1 MSAAQALTGPVTSS
15 PSVRPSSSGVA
26 GSDAGFRDA
35 LETASRSNEGSE
47 SGRDRVASDRTG
59 REEANRDDA
68 DKGGGGETQRDSALS
83 VHRADATPA
92 TELSAMLAALG
103 AGRSAQAD
111 AGDLGAEQALPPVGG
126 VEIPDASPVLPGDN
140 DAPLDGAQL
149 LALLR
154 SGKASPADLPVET
167 VDIKVTVGAQ
177 ETHLAL
183 DKVSAEAVA
192 ALSAPETAAAAS
204 PEGEG
209 GAAVLSRVADDAAKS
224 VRQRNGVSAV
234 QSEAGPG
241 PRAVTTADAW
251 SGRGGSTA
259 FADQG
264 IAGHGG
270 SPSDGRG
277 TSGGGA
283 QQQGTGAFLAALAGA
298 NLQTAGTASQP
309 AGTGVV
315 VEPVSEQI
323 AQHVR
328 AEIKAD
334 GLGEASSEGVVK
346 VLNLELKPANMG
358 SVTVRIALK
367 DNAITVHLEAQRA
380 ETLAVIE
387 REREALTKALTSAGY
402 SIDSIT
408 AAPQGE
414 ASRSLGAA
422 FAGLGNGSPAS
433 QGGFSSQAGQGQ
445 GLSNSAGGQG
455 GSAQD
460 GGGNSSYRHPS
471 DDKDT
476 GGGGIRRGADGLYV

>member
-15 PSVRPSSSGVA
+15 PGVRPSSSGAA
-26 GSDAGFRDA
+26 GSDTGFRDA
-35 LETASRSNEGSE
+35 LETASRSNDGAE
-47 SGRDRVASDRTG
+47 SGRDRVASDGARG
-59 REEANRDDA
+59 KEASRDDA
-68 DKGGGGETQRDSALS
+68 GKDRDGETPRDGVPS
-83 VHRADATPA
+83 VHRADAAPA
-92 TELSAMLAALG
+92 AELSAMLAALG
-103 AGRSAQAD
+103 AGRAAQA
-111 AGDLGAEQALPPVGG
+111 GGESGAEQGLPSTSDCTEIPNAGPALPG
-126 VEIPDASPVLPGDN
+126 ESDE
-140 DAPLDGAQL
+140 PLDSAQL

-154 SGKASPADLPVET
+154 SGKGSPADLPVET

-183 DKVSAEAVA
+183 DQVSQEALA
-192 ALSAPETAAAAS
+192 ALSSPEAAAAAS

-209 GAAVLSRVADDAAKS
+209 VAAVLSRVADDAAKS
-224 VRQRNGVSAV
+224 VRQRNGLGEV
-234 QSEAGPG
+234 QSEASPG
-241 PRAVTTADAW
+241 PRGVTTADAW
-251 SGRGGSTA
+251 SGRGAATA

-270 SPSDGRG
+270 NPSDGRG

-283 QQQGTGAFLAALAGA
+283 QQQGTSAFMAALAGA
-298 NLQTAGTASQP
+298 NLQAAGA
-309 AGTGVV
+309 AGEAAGADAAA
-315 VEPVSEQI
+315 EPVSEQI

-387 REREALTKALTSAGY
+387 REREALTNALTSAGY

-414 ASRSLGAA
+414 ASRSVGAA
-422 FAGLGNGSPAS
+422 FAGLGNGSPAP

-460 GGGNSSYRHPS
+460 GGGNPSYRHPS